1 MVIRI
6 LLASVLLSA
15 APARAAED
23 DSEWAMFGRMVAL
36 IQPLLRLAAQSDDPR
51 AVEKSLDSA
60 LAGENGEVNRLAREL
75 GDDIFDGMPASLRNT
90 LGSLARDAAALA
102 RKERARA
109 AERGDVVAAERS
121 VQARKDLTA
130 IGLRYYDSAQ
140 FLDAVKRDDALAVE
154 LYALGRGVN
163 LAARDSDGK
172 SALEIAR
179 RSGNRTIVR
188 LLETAN

>member
-1 MVIRI
+1 
-6 LLASVLLSA
+6 VLLFA

-51 AVEKSLDSA
+51 AVEKSLESA

-109 AERGDVVAAERS
+109 AERGDFMATERS

-130 IGLRYYDSAQ
+130 IGLRYYDSVQ

-179 RSGNRTIVR
+179 RSGNRAIVR